1 MPIATDTELISFGD
15 WTLRA
20 RKSQSQNPRLLVLLH
35 GWTGDEN
42 SMWIFTRG
50 LSPDYWMIAPRAP
63 HTADPGGFSWRPN
76 PSTLRHAQGGAFGW
90 PSLETFSPAAD
101 GLIKLIDEYSASV
114 THRGLCQLDAR
125 QFDLMGFSQ
134 GAAMVNLIGILH
146 PHRIRKMGVLAGFVP
161 AGLDQLIQQKPLAGK
176 NIFVA
181 HGTQD
186 QMIPIDRA
194 RASMD
199 LLEQAGAQI
208 TYCED
213 EVGHKL
219 SKNCLRALERY
230 LSSPERPEG

>member
-1 MPIATDTELISFGD
+1 V
-15 WTLRA
+15 
-20 RKSQSQNPRLLVLLH
+20 RKSQTQVPHLLVLLH

-50 LSPDYWMIAPRAP
+50 LSPDYWMMAPRGP
-63 HTADPGGFSWRPN
+63 HAADPSGFSWRPLQL
-76 PSTLRHAQGGAFGW
+76 STFGM
-90 PSLETFSPAAD
+90 PSLETLLPAAE

-114 THRGLCQLDAR
+114 KLDAL

-134 GAAMVNLIGILH
+134 GAAMTNLMGILY

-176 NIFVA
+176 KVFVA

-208 TYCED
+208 IYCED

-219 SKNCLRALERY
+219 STNCLRALESY
-230 LSSPERPEG
+230 LSSPN

>member
-1 MPIATDTELISFGD
+1 MPAVIKSELIEFNGR
-15 WTLRA
+15 TMRVRA
-20 RKSQSQNPRLLVLLH
+20 SQSAAPKLLVLLH

-50 LSPDYWMIAPRAP
+50 LSPSYWMMAPRAP
-63 HTADPGGFSWRPN
+63 HAADSSGFSWRPSQ
-76 PSTLRHAQGGAFGW
+76 PLTHGR
-90 PSLETFSPAAD
+90 PSLEMLLPAAEA
-101 GLIKLIDEYSASV
+101 LIQLIDEYSASV
-114 THRGLCQLDAR
+114 NVDAL

-134 GAAMVNLIGILH
+134 GAAMVNLMGMLY

-161 AGLDQLIQQKPLAGK
+161 AGLEELVEKKPLSGK

-186 QMIPIDRA
+186 QLIPIDRA
-194 RASMD
+194 RASIEI
-199 LLEQAGAQI
+199 LEQAGAQV

-219 SKNCLRALERY
+219 SSNCLRALEAY
-230 LSSPERPEG
+230 LED

>member
-1 MPIATDTELISFGD
+1 VPTATNTELISFGD
-15 WTLRA
+15 WTLRV
-20 RKSQSQNPRLLVLLH
+20 RSSQSPNPRLLVLLH

-50 LSPDYWMIAPRAP
+50 LSPDYWMMAPRGP
-63 HTADPGGFSWRPN
+63 HAADPSGFSWRPLQL
-76 PSTLRHAQGGAFGW
+76 STFGM
-90 PSLETFSPAAD
+90 PSLEMLLPAAE

-114 THRGLCQLDAR
+114 KVDAL

-134 GAAMVNLIGILH
+134 GAAMTNLMGILY

-161 AGLDQLIQQKPLAGK
+161 AGLDHLIQQKPLAGK
-176 NIFVA
+176 KVFVA

-208 TYCED
+208 MYCED

-219 SKNCLRALERY
+219 SVNCLRALEGY
-230 LSSPERPEG
+230 LSSPN

>member
-1 MPIATDTELISFGD
+1 VPIATDTELISFGD

-63 HTADPGGFSWRPN
+63 HTADPGGFSWRPLQA
-76 PSTLRHAQGGAFGW
+76 STFGW
-90 PSLETFSPAAD
+90 PSLEALSPAAD

-114 THRGLCQLDAR
+114 GVDAR